1 MEVVC
6 KNCGSID
13 DYHTIMKSGQK
24 TAWCNGCGSY
34 IKNIPQGGEPVFHFG
49 KYKGTL
55 ISEITDLSYL
65 NWVLENTRQSQL
77 YRYAIQERIR
87 SLRESLGLN

>member
-6 KNCGSID
+6 KNCGSIN

-34 IKNIPQGGEPVFHFG
+34 IKNIPQGGEPVMHFG

-55 ISEITDLSYL
+55 ISEMTDLSYL
-65 NWVLENTRQSQL
+65 NWLLENTRQSQL